1 MKSPQGD
8 SASAG
13 EVEVNQDIT
22 LQQKCV
28 LEVLFHLHGGHSS
41 ITSDT
46 VATFTPYAHVLFV
59 RNNFQAYFIGPVLI
73 FFFNIYIRYFVFKIV
88 WIEN

>member
-13 EVEVNQDIT
+13 EVKVNQDIT

-46 VATFTPYAHVLFV
+46 VATFTPYAHVLSV
-59 RNNFQAYFIGPVLI
+59 RNNFQAYFIVPVLI
-73 FFFNIYIRYFVFKIV
+73 FFFYFLYIYIYIV
-88 WIEN
+88 MKLLS